1 MNGLGSRG
9 YPHLPTDTLIEL
21 PLGIPGVRAGFSRR
35 PVDAADRV
43 GGIAWA
49 ARAAVV
55 PTGRVA
61 LLRQVHGGLVVS
73 APWPSFPDAVEG
85 DALITAET
93 GLALC
98 VRVADCAPVA
108 LAAPGGRAIGLV
120 HAGWRGVRAGVV
132 AAGVAALAHLAG
144 CTPDRLRAAVGPMI
158 GPCCYRVGPEFRGFF
173 EPGLLSEAG
182 GILHFDLPAAVRAA
196 LSGAGLRP
204 ERVDEIRAW
213 CGVCGRGAPAGVT
226 LHSHRES
233 QGGPGRNIA
242 FIVSGGPD

>member
-1 MNGLGSRG
+1 MSTLPGRG
-9 YPHLPTDTLIEL
+9 YPHVPTDTLIPL
-21 PLGIPGVRAGFSRR
+21 PLEIPGVRAGFSCR

-49 ARAAVV
+49 ARAAGVS
-55 PTGRVA
+55 TGRVV
-61 LLRQVHGGLVVS
+61 LLRQVHGGLVVP

-85 DALITAET
+85 DALVTGET

-98 VRVADCAPVA
+98 VRIADCAPVA

-132 AAGVAALAHLAG
+132 AAGVAALAHRAG
-144 CTPDRLRAAVGPMI
+144 CTPDQLRAAVGPMI

-173 EPGLLSEAG
+173 EPRLLSGAG
-182 GILHFDLPAAVRAA
+182 DILHFDLPEAVRTG
-196 LSGAGLRP
+196 LTGAGLTP
-204 ERVDEIRAW
+204 EGVDDSRAW
-213 CGVCGRGAPAGVT
+213 CSVCGRGAPAGVT

-242 FIVSGGPD
+242 FIVSGGSA